1 MVDGEVLA
9 VEEETVRE
17 AEARKKARQMKRAV
31 QIGRTLAHP
40 MRIEILELVGK
51 HPKLAPA
58 DISRMGVGSLS
69 NVNYHVV
76 EATKIG
82 CLRMVDTE
90 PSGGTTRH
98 IYSLTPLGQSV
109 LTLLAEL

>member
-1 MVDGEVLA
+1 MI
-9 VEEETVRE
+9 EEEVSATMEEAKERE
-17 AEARKKARQMKRAV
+17 KRERQLKRAV

-40 MRIEILELVGK
+40 MRIEILEMVGK

-58 DISRMGVGSLS
+58 DIARMGVGSLS
-69 NVNYHVV
+69 NVNYHVI

-90 PSGGTTRH
+90 PTRGTTRH

-109 LTLLAEL
+109 LALLGEL